1 MAGLAVTYGLNLNGR
16 LSRWILSFCKLE
28 NKIISIERI
37 YQYSQIVGEAPAII
51 EDFRPPSSWPATGT
65 IELVD
70 VKVRYAENLPTVLH
84 GVSCVFPGGKKI
96 GIVGRTGSGKSTL
109 IQALFRLIEP
119 TAGKITIDNI
129 DISQI
134 GLHDLRSRLGIIP
147 QDPTLFEGTIRA
159 NLDPLE
165 EHSDDK
171 IWEAL
176 DKSQLGDVVRGKDL
190 KLDSPVLENGDNWS
204 VGQRQLVSLGRAL
217 LKQAKI
223 LVLDEAT
230 ASVDTATD
238 NLIQKI
244 IRTEF
249 EDCTVC
255 TIAHRIPT
263 VIDSDLVLVLSDGRV
278 AEFDTPARLLE
289 DKSSMFLKLV
299 TEYSSRSTGIPEL

>member
-1 MAGLAVTYGLNLNGR
+1 MTYGLNLNGR

-37 YQYSQIVGEAPAII
+37 YQYSQLLGESPAVI
-51 EDFRPPSSWPATGT
+51 EDSRPPSNWPERGT
-65 IELVD
+65 IELLD
-70 VKVRYAENLPTVLH
+70 VKVLTKQIYISFFQCVLIFVLFFFFFLWKVRYAENLPTVLH
-84 GVSCVFPGGKKI
+84 GISCVFPGGKKI

-190 KLDSPVLENGDNWS
+190 KLDSPGTLIAIIRFYVI
-204 VGQRQLVSLGRAL
+204 VSL
-217 LKQAKI
+217 
-223 LVLDEAT
+223 
-230 ASVDTATD
+230 
-238 NLIQKI
+238 
-244 IRTEF
+244 
-249 EDCTVC
+249 
-255 TIAHRIPT
+255 
-263 VIDSDLVLVLSDGRV
+263 
-278 AEFDTPARLLE
+278 
-289 DKSSMFLKLV
+289 
-299 TEYSSRSTGIPEL
+299 Y